1 MQEPVP
7 GHPSRR
13 QLMTSST
20 GAFANSWEQMHGT
33 CCLP

>member
-1 MQEPVP
+1 
-7 GHPSRR
+7 
-13 QLMTSST
+13 MTSST